1 MCHFRHV
8 KQRYCVVKLL
18 YETSIVSFILD
29 YWTTQLLFCG
39 NKGKRN
45 NRNAVISNLCK
56 ELQPLHFYSG
66 QGISRKKIK
75 V

>member
-29 YWTTQLLFCG
+29 YWTTQLLFCS

-56 ELQPLHFYSG
+56 ELQPL
-66 QGISRKKIK
+66 QGISRKKIQ